1 VDTKRERL
9 SLGGASTVRNT
20 KSAHIFL
27 FLAWFLFL
35 FPVAVNAHPDTMVIS
50 VSVSPDATHQSTM
63 AVPKGLAK
71 RLLRCKTI
79 PTPEIPELPRATIS
93 SGKRTFVLDSMSRLF
108 EPQTRQQVVLPGPLH
123 RELMTW
129 VERAEQVHYGRLAH
143 WDEVKR
149 EFRRLSMATI
159 VDLETGEQFR
169 VQRRAGSRHADVQP
183 VTREDTRVMK
193 RIYNGKWSW
202 KRRAILVRV
211 NDRAYAASMNGMP
224 HGAGAIT
231 GNEFPGHFCIHFYG
245 STTHRRKTP
254 DPRHSLMVWKASGR
268 LSEVLMNAEPDPLV
282 DAFLIFLQERDT
294 AALRAT
300 TNGFALPEALNELV
314 SVKRIRTEPTEN
326 SILAVTAEL
335 PVQVE
340 LIHKEHGRM
349 KTVWVFHLGRRTLF
363 DRWKITG
370 LEMES

>member
-1 VDTKRERL
+1 M
-9 SLGGASTVRNT
+9 RNT

-27 FLAWFLFL
+27 VLALFLFL
-35 FPVAVNAHPDTMVIS
+35 FPVAVNAHPDTMAIS
-50 VSVSPDATHQSTM
+50 VSVSPDATHQSTL

-143 WDEVKR
+143 WDEVQR
-149 EFRRLSMATI
+149 EFRRLSMATV

-326 SILAVTAEL
+326 STLAVTAEL

-349 KTVWVFHLGRRTLF
+349 KTVWVFHLARRTLF